1 MSNGLPPAPTNDLG
15 DPIWIDPGTLAR
27 TGSPPPGPIGLDAKS
42 GSPKQASMADQI
54 VSYVR
59 HRLGQ
64 QIGDGQCYAAADAAL
79 RHAGAWSADHY
90 GTITPDADYVWGVS
104 VNQSGLRAGDVIQ
117 FRNYEFLKRVDN
129 ADGSFREDGG
139 KRGHH
144 TAIVERVDADGAVT
158 VLEQNVEGSPVIRT
172 QLYFSDSTTRSG
184 GQTTTITVTGRFWFY
199 RPQAR

>member
-1 MSNGLPPAPTNDLG
+1 
-15 DPIWIDPGTLAR
+15 
-27 TGSPPPGPIGLDAKS
+27 
-42 GSPKQASMADQI
+42 
-54 VSYVR
+54 
-59 HRLGQ
+59 
-64 QIGDGQCYAAADAAL
+64 
-79 RHAGAWSADHY
+79 
-90 GTITPDADYVWGVS
+90 